1 MDSTVRAKASLQMLR
16 VLDLYLTLI
25 AGSNAATLPQ
35 SRTGPVWSLP
45 TTGRPVV
52 LGPAGVPLLP
62 GQQPLFSFYQP
73 TMMFD
78 DELDLVG
85 DDIEHDTAV

>member
-1 MDSTVRAKASLQMLR
+1 MDSTVRAKPSLQMLH
-16 VLDLYLTLI
+16 VLNLYLIFTS
-25 AGSNAATLPQ
+25 GSNAAPLPQ

-62 GQQPLFSFYQP
+62 SQQPLFSLYQP
-73 TMMFD
+73 TMFD
-78 DELDLVG
+78 DEFDLVG
-85 DDIEHDTAV
+85 DDVDNDTAA